1 MINIGILLFQPL
13 FRDGTTLKEGFNL
26 PFGSET
32 DASVEDFKLKL
43 KEHTI
48 RYP

>member
-1 MINIGILLFQPL
+1 MEQPWKKAST
-13 FRDGTTLKEGFNL
+13 FH
-26 PFGSET
+26 FGSET